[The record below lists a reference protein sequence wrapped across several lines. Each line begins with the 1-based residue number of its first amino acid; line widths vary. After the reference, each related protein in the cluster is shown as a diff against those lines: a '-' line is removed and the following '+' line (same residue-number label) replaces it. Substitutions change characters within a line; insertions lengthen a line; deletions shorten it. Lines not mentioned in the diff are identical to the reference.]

1 MGIVSS
7 IRHRIARARCILA
20 QSAKAQGEAKAQAR
34 ARLVAFAS
42 ACARRRRTD
51 PVDKS
56 ACGSNPIRSR
66 SRARNKPNAS
76 QPRADQTR
84 FAPARACGT
93 NPICSQPL
101 RGTNPICFS
110 SRTRNKP
117 NLLTAP
123 ARNKLNLLQF
133 AHAEQTQFASSPERG
148 ANPIEATENLQQSSK
163 TCRNV
168 QESSAPRSREKTKRT
183 HYAGSCTARAGL
195 RVRKLARPI
204 SENFRKLPIPHDSA
218 QQSGG
223 LPPLAGWRIVPGPC
237 ATDCGS

>member
-1 MGIVSS
+1 VQRRKVRQRRKRGRGSS
-7 IRHRIARARCILA
+7 LSPPHARGAGAL
-20 QSAKAQGEAKAQAR
+20 
-34 ARLVAFAS
+34 
-42 ACARRRRTD
+42 
-51 PVDKS
+51 
-56 ACGSNPIRSR
+56 IRST
-66 SRARNKPNAS
+66 N
-76 QPRADQTR
+76 QLADQTQ
-84 FAPARACGT
+84 FAPAGMRGS

-101 RGTNPICFS
+101 RGTNPICS
-110 SRTRNKP
+110 QST
-117 NLLTAP
+117 

-163 TCRNV
+163 TCRNI
-168 QESSAPRSREKTKRT
+168 QESSAPRGREKTKRS

>member
-20 QSAKAQGEAKAQAR
+20 QGAKAQSEAKAQAR
-34 ARLVAFAS
+34 ARLDACAS

-56 ACGSNPIRSR
+56 ACGTNPIRSR
-66 SRARNKPNAS
+66 SHA
-76 QPRADQTR
+76 
-84 FAPARACGT
+84 
-93 NPICSQPL
+93 
-101 RGTNPICFS
+101 
-110 SRTRNKP
+110 RNKP

-123 ARNKLNLLQF
+123 ARNKPNLLQF
-133 AHAEQTQFASSPERG
+133 AHAEQTQFASFPERG
-148 ANPIEATENLQQSSK
+148 ANPICFISERGSNPIEATENLQQSSK

-183 HYAGSCTARAGL
+183 HYAGSCAARAGL

-204 SENFRKLPIPHDSA
+204 SENFRKLPIPHDPLNQTRSISNPSA
-218 QQSGG
+218 G
-223 LPPLAGWRIVPGPC
+223 C
-237 ATDCGS
+237 ATDSPTFHFVETKPIYP